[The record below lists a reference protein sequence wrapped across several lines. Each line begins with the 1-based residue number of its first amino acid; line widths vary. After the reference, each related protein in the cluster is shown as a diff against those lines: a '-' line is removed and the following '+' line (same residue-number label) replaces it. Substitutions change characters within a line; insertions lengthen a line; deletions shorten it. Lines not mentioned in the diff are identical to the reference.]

1 MKIQVNGLSVAY
13 DIAGSSG
20 EWVTLSHAH
29 CCNRETWQALRQQLS
44 THYRVLTFD
53 ARGHGDTSSTP
64 PPYTMAGLADDA
76 FQLLQALGIHRTH
89 WVGQAMG
96 GLDLNQ
102 RIQEIPSDTRRDG
115 ASEPFPNYPLI
126 AGCLARCIAHGESG
140 AAGAI

>member
-76 FQLLQALGIHRTH
+76 FQLLHALGIHRTH
-89 WVGQAMG
+89 WVGQAMA

-102 RIQEIPSDTRRDG
+102 RIQEIKCPTLVMVGAHDPAPPVEIARRNNLTTRC
-115 ASEPFPNYPLI
+115 SL
-126 AGCLARCIAHGESG
+126 S
-140 AAGAI
+140 